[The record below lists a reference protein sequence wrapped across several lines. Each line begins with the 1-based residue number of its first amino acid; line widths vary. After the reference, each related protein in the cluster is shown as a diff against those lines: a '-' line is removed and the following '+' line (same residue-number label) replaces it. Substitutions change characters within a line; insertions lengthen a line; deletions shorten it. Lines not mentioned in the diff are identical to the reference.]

1 VDKPTPSRRLGTLG
15 SGAVTALALAI
26 QTGLAAT
33 VGVIAGHEFGR
44 SAATDGFNASYG
56 VFIVV
61 SFAAG
66 AIRVAVMPALARARQ
81 ERQLGSEAAAFGL
94 TLTCFSLPLLLLSLT
109 AAGPIARLLTGAGP
123 TAAQHAA
130 AEALPWMVAAA
141 VLQLFAGL
149 AASSLAALDNYV
161 VAAAGYAL
169 GSVIG
174 LTYILLRVHPDG
186 LIALSHGMALNGALA
201 LLVPV
206 LALAFRARS
215 ERMPVAAVRP
225 SRLSFRSRTA
235 EIATSVSLPLA
246 MQFIYLV
253 CLTLAAADGVG
264 AQTSFNYAYLITGA
278 VVAVTGSS
286 LGLVTSVP
294 LTRAGL
300 DSARTARHVIAL
312 SWIAVAAIGACAG
325 VFGLAGGRIV
335 RLLLG
340 GAYSADVGSQ
350 LGLLVVVLSL
360 WAVTSV
366 AFSVTFPLMFVAK
379 KSRRLS
385 LVGLV
390 ALAGHVPI
398 ALAAQALGGLE
409 GLAVALALTTSVV
422 VALMLIELRALRLTT
437 RGLAVTLV
445 TIGVIALA
453 AFVPAKFIL
462 APVSAA
468 AVGFS
473 LYVGILIA
481 ARPKGLIEAWRY
493 LHQLA

>member
-1 VDKPTPSRRLGTLG
+1 MSPNSDRSSASAFSLQVTSFMTVGSRPVDKPTPSRRLGTLG

-130 AEALPWMVAAA
+130 TIQGRAA
-141 VLQLFAGL
+141 VLQLSAGL

-225 SRLSFRSRTA
+225 SRLS
-235 EIATSVSLPLA
+235 
-246 MQFIYLV
+246 
-253 CLTLAAADGVG
+253 
-264 AQTSFNYAYLITGA
+264 
-278 VVAVTGSS
+278 
-286 LGLVTSVP
+286 
-294 LTRAGL
+294 
-300 DSARTARHVIAL
+300 
-312 SWIAVAAIGACAG
+312 
-325 VFGLAGGRIV
+325 
-335 RLLLG
+335 
-340 GAYSADVGSQ
+340 
-350 LGLLVVVLSL
+350 
-360 WAVTSV
+360 
-366 AFSVTFPLMFVAK
+366 
-379 KSRRLS
+379 
-385 LVGLV
+385 
-390 ALAGHVPI
+390 
-398 ALAAQALGGLE
+398 
-409 GLAVALALTTSVV
+409 
-422 VALMLIELRALRLTT
+422 
-437 RGLAVTLV
+437 
-445 TIGVIALA
+445 
-453 AFVPAKFIL
+453 
-462 APVSAA
+462 
-468 AVGFS
+468 
-473 LYVGILIA
+473 
-481 ARPKGLIEAWRY
+481 
-493 LHQLA
+493 